1 MSRRH
6 IIVSLGSNCGDRAA
20 AVAKA
25 MEWLRLRLNEFR
37 ESGIYETPSCGHA
50 GSNYM
55 NAVVSG
61 KCICDLPHFEKEC
74 KLYEE
79 SEGRDGECRRL
90 NLVPIDIDVVVC
102 DDMVLRPKDYAR
114 EFFKIGYRQIT
125 S

>member
-1 MSRRH
+1 MCRHH

-20 AVAKA
+20 SVAKA
-25 MEWLRLRLNEFR
+25 IEWLRRRLSEFR
-37 ESGIYETPSCGHA
+37 ESGIYETPPYGHA

-61 KCICDLPHFEKEC
+61 KSSCDLQGFEKEC
-74 KLYEE
+74 KRYEE
-79 SEGRDGECRRL
+79 AEGRDGECRRL

-102 DDMVLRPKDYAR
+102 DDMILRPKDFAR